1 MRLVF
6 ALEHRF
12 DRTPDGR
19 IWTQATYRYQFW
31 ERYLDV
37 FERVQVVSRVR
48 DVATAPLDSGRAD
61 SEQVSFLPLPCYIGP
76 EQYLLNMREVARRIR
91 SSYADEA
98 CFIARG
104 PGAIGTRM
112 IKELAQRE
120 HPYGLEVVGDPR
132 DLFSPDAVRHPL
144 RPLFRWWF
152 SRNLERQCARAAAAT
167 YVTEHALQHR
177 YPCPAFTVG
186 VSDVELPGAAFASE
200 PRRYS
205 RTDGAFNLIFVG
217 TLAQQY
223 KAPHIL
229 IDAAAA
235 CVAEGLDLQLV
246 MVGDGKHRGELEA
259 RARNCGMGDR
269 VKFLGQVPAGIPVR
283 KQLDDSDLFVLPS
296 YQEGMPRAMLEAMAR
311 GLPCIGTT
319 VGGIPELLSEEDMVP
334 PGDARALADKIRGVS
349 RDPGRLSMMSER
361 NLEKAGLYSDRLL
374 KTKRTAFYKYLHDLT
389 QTWLSQKKES

>member
-31 ERYLDV
+31 ERYLDI

-48 DVATAPLDSGRAD
+48 DVAIAPLDSVRAD
-61 SEQVSFLPLPCYIGP
+61 SEQVSFLPLPCYVGP
-76 EQYLLNMREVARRIR
+76 EQYLLNMREVAHRIR
-91 SSYADEA
+91 SWYADED

-112 IKELAQRE
+112 IKELAKRE

-132 DLFSPDAVRHPL
+132 DVFSPDAVQHPL

-152 SRNLERQCARAAAAT
+152 SRNLERQCARAAAAA
-167 YVTEHALQHR
+167 YVTEYALQHR

-200 PRRYS
+200 PRCYS
-205 RTDGAFNLIFVG
+205 RTEGALNLIFVG
-217 TLAQQY
+217 SLAQQY

-229 IDAAAA
+229 IDATAA

-246 MVGDGKHRGELEA
+246 IVGDGKLRGELEA
-259 RARNCGMGDR
+259 RARNCGMGDK
-269 VKFLGQVPAGIPVR
+269 VKFLGQVPAGAPVR
-283 KQLDDSDLFVLPS
+283 EQLDDSDLFVLPS
-296 YQEGMPRAMLEAMAR
+296 YTEGMPRAMLEAMAR

-319 VGGIPELLSEEDMVP
+319 VGGIPELLAEEDMVP
-334 PGDARALADKIRGVS
+334 PGDARALADKIRGIA

-374 KTKRTAFYKYLHDLT
+374 KTKRTAFYKYLRDVT
-389 QTWLSQKKES
+389 QTWLSQKKDS